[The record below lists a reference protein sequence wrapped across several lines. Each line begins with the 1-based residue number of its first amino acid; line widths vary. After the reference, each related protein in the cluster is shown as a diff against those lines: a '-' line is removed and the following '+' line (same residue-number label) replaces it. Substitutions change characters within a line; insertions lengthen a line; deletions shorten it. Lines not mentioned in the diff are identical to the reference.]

1 MEKQIIHVYKPGSF
15 GFADYLRGIF
25 SLSDLAN
32 KHGYKYTVAMNHP
45 MAEFFEIDTTSYI
58 TETLSIE
65 KILEKIKNKSTP
77 IILESNYTDFT
88 IEIPKNLVQSYIR
101 PLPELKE
108 SVQEMIKEKLKL
120 KKHNFLIFHARNGDE
135 GIIDE
140 GFLKRIKQSIS
151 ILRLQRLPILFMSSS
166 QEIKKRLS
174 GYPGIIMTNTDP
186 CHTSKSFTEKDS
198 LKYTLIE
205 FYIMEYAK
213 KIYSISGGSFGRG
226 RSGFSYWA
234 SKIFDIPFSHFE

>member
-15 GFADYLRGIF
+15 GFADYLRAVF
-25 SLSDLAN
+25 SLSDLAE

-45 MAEFFEIDTTSYI
+45 MSEFFEIDTSSYI

-65 KILEKIKNKSTP
+65 KILEIIKNNSTP

-88 IEIPKNLVQSYIR
+88 IKIPKNLVQTYIR
-101 PLPELKE
+101 PLPELKN
-108 SVQEMIKEKLKL
+108 SVQETIGTLKL
-120 KKHNFLIFHARNGDE
+120 KKQKFLIFHARNGDE
-135 GIIDE
+135 GRVEED
-140 GFLKRIKQSIS
+140 FLRRIKLAIS
-151 ILRLQRLPILFMSSS
+151 LLQLQRLPILFMTSC
-166 QEIKKRLS
+166 QEIKNKLS

-186 CHTSKSFTEKDS
+186 CHTSQSNIERES
-198 LKYTLIE
+198 LKNTLIE

-234 SKIFDIPFSHFE
+234 SKIFSIPFSHFE